1 MATAREAE
9 GPKGTGG
16 RAGNEH
22 GLKSDLLQI
31 SVDAP
36 APGTTNHHHHFHSLA
51 LLRTIKSTCSR
62 PPSPRRRTRGAR
74 WTGGDG
80 RPSLNGAT
88 VEVAIHPRP
97 DSLHR
102 RGAGTCRRPSLSRP
116 CRSRNVPSA
125 PVPAPF
131 PFRFGC
137 RRAGNCSCSGAACR
151 CRC

>member
-1 MATAREAE
+1 VATAREAE

-36 APGTTNHHHHFHSLA
+36 APGTTNHHFHSL
-51 LLRTIKSTCSR
+51 LCSAPSSQPVLVL
-62 PPSPRRRTRGAR
+62 PPHDDAR
-74 WTGGDG
+74 AGRGGDG